1 MVQKEHRDAAGLLQ
15 ITFLPRQTE
24 HAGVAVESPRL
35 SAAPCRIVGEAL
47 MGLPDMGFAR
57 NRVVGDHVPRTEI
70 GAVMI
75 FHRLVGVRNRHLP
88 ERLVARITGRPQQ
101 EFEVH
106 HVVDDDRVL
115 PLVAVVVPRADQPH
129 FRLETRRQRPG
140 SGEQHLFVGLV
151 PGEAQSVAETAI
163 QHESHVVVV
172 GRIFF
177 AFDARGVHPGVFQNP
192 RIAAVFIHVP
202 QRSRKI
208 PGHHQRESDETSS
221 PFSHVRGRRP
231 SRPLYFSAIS
241 STCRSARA
249 SASSTTSAS
258 GFSRPPQPANS
269 ADSPIHSNIFF
280 IVLYF

>member
-1 MVQKEHRDAAGLLQ
+1 
-15 ITFLPRQTE
+15 
-24 HAGVAVESPRL
+24 
-35 SAAPCRIVGEAL
+35 
-47 MGLPDMGFAR
+47 
-57 NRVVGDHVPRTEI
+57 
-70 GAVMI
+70 MI

-202 QRSRKI
+202 QRSRKKSAAPPARI
-208 PGHHQRESDETSS
+208 RRNILAVLPRARQAAFAAAVLFGHQQHLPLGPGQRLVHDLRQRFFPAAAAREQ
-221 PFSHVRGRRP
+221 RG
-231 SRPLYFSAIS
+231 
-241 STCRSARA
+241 
-249 SASSTTSAS
+249 
-258 GFSRPPQPANS
+258 QP
-269 ADSPIHSNIFF
+269 HT
-280 IVLYF
+280 